1 MWIVGILSLNC
12 VQLFCD
18 SMDWSPSGS
27 SVHGFSQARILEW
40 VVISFSKGS
49 SWPRGWTHVSCIDQ
63 QVFYRWTTREA
74 PKMWIEV
81 CISTRVLISPDFCS
95 TSLNGLFQG
104 IFWKYSTM
112 PMDLWSMV
120 HFEKTSHGVSQ
131 FPCSTGNL
139 TFSPALCFSYISNMS
154 LPPQISSPFPL
165 SSCKYR

>member
-1 MWIVGILSLNC
+1 MNCWYSVFKLCPTLLWLHGLKPFRLLCLWVFPGKNPGVGCHFLL
-12 VQLFCD
+12 Q
-18 SMDWSPSGS
+18 
-27 SVHGFSQARILEW
+27 
-40 VVISFSKGS
+40 GS